1 MRLECR
7 FPSSPPIQR
16 DSLVCALEGYHES
29 IRSDEFCSSL
39 DINIRPRRLAVLSL
53 NESAKVFG
61 SDVDSFIAFEQSGGL
76 LLRTTLAYNFVSRSS
91 IFCDINFWHLWDII
105 VFSGWL
111 LLDVELFSR
120 QYNRG
125 VSSYLALVRTTDTI
139 KSSSSWLSSCG
150 VDKFADVDVGY
161 SIFEDICSTF
171 SRFIFDNRW
180 LCGHNF
186 EWANSRSVSRQR
198 APFSIHASNLTR
210 MVNNRCP
217 PSIIIASILE
227 INALCV
233 SASSGLP
240 SGFLVT
246 DYYHLRTLLIDRF
259 NLIIHSSE
267 LESLFSH
274 ITCHLDLNHL

>member
-1 MRLECR
+1 MSIECR
-7 FPSSPPIQR
+7 IPSSPPIQR
-16 DSLVCALEGYHES
+16 DSLVCAVEGYHDS
-29 IRSDEFCSSL
+29 IRSDELCSSL
-39 DINIRPRRLAVLSL
+39 DVNIRPSRLAVVSF
-53 NESAKVFG
+53 NEASNVFG
-61 SDVDSFIAFEQSGGL
+61 TDVESRIAFEQSGGL

-111 LLDVELFSR
+111 LLDVERFSR

-125 VSSYLALVRTTDTI
+125 VSSYLALVRTTDI
-139 KSSSSWLSSCG
+139 LKSSSSWLSTCG

-161 SIFEDICSTF
+161 SIFEDICRTF
-171 SRFIFDNRW
+171 SRFISDNRW
-180 LCGHNF
+180 LGGHNF
-186 EWANSRSVSRQR
+186 DWANSRSVSRQR
-198 APFSIHASNLTR
+198 LPFSIHASNLTH
-210 MVNNRCP
+210 MVNNRRP
-217 PSIIIASILE
+217 LSIVIASILE

-240 SGFLVT
+240 VGFLVT
-246 DYYHLRTLLIDRF
+246 DYYHLRNLLIDRF

-274 ITCHLDLNHL
+274 ISCHLDLNHL